1 MKGAD
6 VLRLLGKAT
15 LQQVLQREDFADRIK
30 AGTPIGAHEILYPFN
45 QAYDSVAVHAD
56 VEIGG
61 TDQLFNLLFGREIQK
76 AYDQEPQDIAVFPL
90 LEGTDGSMKMG
101 KSLGNYIG
109 LTEPPEEIYGKTM
122 SIPDTLTEKYLR
134 LVSGLTGHELE
145 AVLAM
150 KPRDAKAALARQLV
164 KRLHGEEAAARA
176 EADFDR
182 RFRKHEAPDEMP
194 EVVPANPEDL
204 SQVLVDAGLAR
215 SRSEANRLIGQGGV
229 YVKGRRVS
237 GLPFRLEDGDVLQV
251 GKRKFVRIRLR

>member
-1 MKGAD
+1 
-6 VLRLLGKAT
+6 
-15 LQQVLQREDFADRIK
+15 
-30 AGTPIGAHEILYPFN
+30 
-45 QAYDSVAVHAD
+45 
-56 VEIGG
+56 
-61 TDQLFNLLFGREIQK
+61 
-76 AYDQEPQDIAVFPL
+76 
-90 LEGTDGSMKMG
+90 
-101 KSLGNYIG
+101 
-109 LTEPPEEIYGKTM
+109 
-122 SIPDTLTEKYLR
+122 
-134 LVSGLTGHELE
+134 LTGHELE